1 MRVLG
6 LHAPRS
12 CHALAAAGAL
22 VGARLRQ
29 PRMWLRAAEAQGDTV
44 QRRGRSEKTAA
55 AGRDSG
61 APGTQADVAAAT
73 RSGTVAVAV
82 SWAHRGRCQR
92 LPHRPC
98 KDVPHNRKAETPHT
112 HTHHYARPW
121 KNIPVCEG
129 HQHAQ
134 GQRTHDACP
143 CSIIVPEH
151 AEKAGP
157 IVSPGN
163 RVFNTR

>member
-29 PRMWLRAAEAQGDTV
+29 PRMLLRAAEAQGDTV

-112 HTHHYARPW
+112 HTHTITRAPGRTYLCARG
-121 KNIPVCEG
+121 ISM
-129 HQHAQ
+129 HRASA
-134 GQRTHDACP
+134 RMTHVLVRSLCRSMP
-143 CSIIVPEH
+143 
-151 AEKAGP
+151 KKRG
-157 IVSPGN
+157 
-163 RVFNTR
+163 R